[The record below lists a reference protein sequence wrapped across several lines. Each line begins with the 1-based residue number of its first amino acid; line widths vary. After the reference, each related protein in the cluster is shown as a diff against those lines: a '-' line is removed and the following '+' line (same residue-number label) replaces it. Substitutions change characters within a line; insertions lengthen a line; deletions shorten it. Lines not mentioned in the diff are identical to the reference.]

1 MPKAYDH
8 QKLVNLSA
16 QQLDSKQLA
25 YILEVLTNESNKH
38 KRFFDDLLETN
49 MSNIPF
55 LYRTSFQAYVDRCSK
70 ELNDQEDLL
79 NKFGELFNQSQKDN

>member
-38 KRFFDDLLETN
+38 KQFFDDLIETKLT
-49 MSNIPF
+49 NIPF
-55 LYRTSFQAYVDRCSK
+55 LYRQAFQEYVDKCNK
-70 ELNDQEDLL
+70 EVYEQEELL
-79 NKFGELFNQSQKDN
+79 NKFGKLFNQSQTDN

>member
-1 MPKAYDH
+1 MTNPQPIVFEECAE
-8 QKLVNLSA
+8 LSG

-55 LYRTSFQAYVDRCSK
+55 LYRTAFQAYVDRCNK
-70 ELNDQEDLL
+70 ELSDQEDLL
-79 NKFGELFNQSQKDN
+79 NKFGELFNQSQN

>member
-8 QKLVNLSA
+8 QKLVNLSG
-16 QQLDSKQLA
+16 QQLDSQQLA

-55 LYRTSFQAYVDRCSK
+55 LYRTAFQAYVDRCNK
-70 ELNDQEDLL
+70 ELRDQEDLL
-79 NKFGELFNQSQKDN
+79 NKFGELFNQSQN